1 MALGAQS
8 GHVIWALARG
18 VAGLVAVGTIAG
30 AAISVLLTLAMRAT
44 YAPAP
49 GLAFYRP
56 RIDPIALL
64 VIAAIMMLVGVA
76 AAFVPARR
84 AASIDP
90 LRALRQD

>member
-1 MALGAQS
+1 
-8 GHVIWALARG
+8 VVWTLARG
-18 VAGLVAVGTIAG
+18 VAGLVVAGTIAG
-30 AAISVLLTLAMRAT
+30 AAVSVLLTLAMRGA

-56 RIDPIALL
+56 HFDPIALL
-64 VIAAIMMLVGVA
+64 AIAAIMLIVGVA

-90 LRALRQD
+90 LVALRTE